1 MAQLAYFPRIP
12 PVRVNLPKTRMK
24 ACLMQTPFSRCK
36 KLLPESNFGISDR
49 ENFFPTC
56 KKNFPICKKFFPV
69 CKIGRFSRKFWQK
82 KRRIGEWATGDRV
95 GTKEIA
101 NRTGSPAGK

>member
-49 ENFFPTC
+49 EIFFQPAKKIFQSAKNFFQSAKLAVSAGNFG
-56 KKNFPICKKFFPV
+56 KKSAVSGN
-69 CKIGRFSRKFWQK
+69 GRRETGLELRK
-82 KRRIGEWATGDRV
+82 
-95 GTKEIA
+95 
-101 NRTGSPAGK
+101 